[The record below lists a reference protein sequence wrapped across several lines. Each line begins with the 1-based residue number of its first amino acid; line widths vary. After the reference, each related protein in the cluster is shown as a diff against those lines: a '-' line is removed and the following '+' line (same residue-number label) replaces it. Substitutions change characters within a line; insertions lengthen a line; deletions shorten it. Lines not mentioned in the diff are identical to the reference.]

1 MTITGDLVDILLS
14 TKTKDIPE
22 EAQELARQ
30 VCLDGIGVMIAGAGE
45 PLGLG
50 RLAFEYTKELGGEP
64 LLQVDAALI
73 VAFKEE
79 GFEVGIET
87 NGTIKVPDA
96 KKLPGTS

>member
-64 LLQVDAALI
+64 TSSLICGGFKSNALNAAY
-73 VAFKEE
+73 A
-79 GFEVGIET
+79 
-87 NGTIKVPDA
+87 NGCLAHALDFDNTWCSCI
-96 KKLPGTS
+96 

>member
-50 RLAFEYTKELGGEP
+50 RLAFEYTK
-64 LLQVDAALI
+64 
-73 VAFKEE
+73 
-79 GFEVGIET
+79 
-87 NGTIKVPDA
+87 
-96 KKLPGTS
+96 

>member
-1 MTITGDLVDILLS
+1 MPQIGKTIESSIYRMTNFMGGRPVTITGDLVDILLS

-50 RLAFEYTKELGGEP
+50 RLAFEYTK
-64 LLQVDAALI
+64 
-73 VAFKEE
+73 
-79 GFEVGIET
+79 
-87 NGTIKVPDA
+87 
-96 KKLPGTS
+96 